1 MEDLILQIL
10 GSLDI
15 DKTTDNINAQL
26 KSLSSKLDSLKLNL
40 GIDKEVIN
48 VFRDFTKQ
56 MGNVKAMIEE
66 LNKVT
71 KTEIE
76 IRKQQDG
83 TIQTIQK
90 DYLKSGEIIERTTT
104 QIDKQT
110 GSINK
115 NIEALIRQEQ
125 ALDNVM
131 KIKEKYK
138 VDSGGATLES
148 LTKTIDTDIGKLTVT
163 TTPTGN
169 ISTVTSEVDYQK
181 QIDFIRRLQQELEQ
195 LHNRSAD
202 LFDNIKNPEAQAFLV
217 DMQHEYK
224 KITDELSQFYEKK
237 QILTE
242 EDKQRLS
249 NYVKY
254 YKEQFNEIIKLEKQL
269 ETEEEKRIAWQE
281 KQVASLESQM
291 SKFSSTVLTAPIDK
305 TSTEYQRIVGVINE
319 INQQINLYRNNEN
332 ILTNEVLKNIQNRI
346 ATLKQEYEQLV
357 RTEKERARIM
367 SLGTKTDIKFTG
379 LDDESI
385 KRYAQAIY
393 GAGVEIRNLS
403 KITADGDSRIRTFIA
418 RIKEANGT
426 FREVKVAVDEAT
438 RSVYTG
444 IEQIGNL
451 AGKDVGLIGAL
462 KVAFERFP
470 VWLVASTTIMDSVH
484 AMQNGIKT
492 VNELN
497 KAQTNMRMITG
508 ATTEQIREWTHSLS
522 NLATQ
527 LHDTTLNVLQ
537 GSEEFLRAGHNIEE
551 TRKLLEASTIMS
563 KIAAQSQKDSV
574 KQLIAIQ
581 NAYNMSSEEMIRV
594 VDKMV
599 AVDNSAATS
608 TKELG
613 EAVRRTASSAQMAGV
628 SFDELVSYIGTV
640 SSVTRKSAETIGES
654 FKTIFARMQALKE
667 GQAFDPLGES
677 ISNVES
683 SLNKVG
689 IALRETPTQFRN
701 MSEVLDELAQKWDTL
716 NDLQKS
722 EIAAAI
728 AGTRQRENFLTLM
741 NHYNEA
747 LRLQAVMA
755 DSAGYAM
762 SRYEMYAQSTEARL
776 NDLANAGQR
785 LWMTVFN
792 SDDINSAIALMTS
805 LVNILSETVEVFG
818 ALPTAL
824 TITTLA
830 FSIFNS
836 KLRETLGISIINF
849 LKNLINSIRGVETAV
864 KSATVAVETAKTA
877 TKGITLASFL
887 AGGAQVA
894 AITAFAFAIG
904 EAIQFIANRYRETR
918 EEQAK
923 FEQQNKEIVQ
933 VYSQHYDKINKL
945 VAQYENLLN
954 LQKEGKLTNEQQQ
967 ELLDIQNQLNDLMP
981 VLTKRIDEKGQAH
994 LRNIEDIKKELE
1006 YAEKLKKV
1014 YDEIE
1019 VKGFKQA
1026 TENRFKDIGV
1036 IERQIQNIRN
1046 ELSRGYRVLTG
1057 NIPVPLSDE
1066 DILRLERELI
1076 ELERQKGER
1085 LRENVDALQ
1094 SVAEKQIALKGI
1106 EGELAQTTKEYIS
1119 NLIEQEKNTLTN
1131 ADAVDKAKTK
1141 MFDYINAVA
1150 QAKDVLVKLPEIKGS
1165 NLPEDKKMREYGI
1178 AVEEARQILS
1188 RFISD
1193 QNVVNQIIERFANN
1207 VDNAS
1212 DSVVGLNIN
1221 IEELLGSMR
1230 ATQNDIQEL
1239 TDLIYKLS
1247 HGYELTVQEVNQLLK
1262 KHPELINAITIEN
1275 GQIKINID
1283 ALKNLRE
1290 ARIAEFNTAL
1300 ETQKAKVE
1308 NQKRALAASLP
1319 LYKKEI
1325 MAIKN
1330 VATAQKAVADIMNKM
1345 VKSSIGGEAAR
1356 YSPMFIEQ
1364 LRSLNNALIPIGRA
1378 LENIRKL
1385 QKLANATFQAVTPSV
1400 VKSAQNAAKSVR
1412 NAAKS
1417 VQNVDPYIIDEFS
1430 HKLTELDLRIKQS
1443 EARMALYDR
1452 TSKEYR
1458 NELKLQI
1465 DLLEKKKNL
1474 IISEISNLEKANV
1487 SLKKQIDSYRKYKK
1501 LTAEQ
1506 QEKLNELLKQYDDNR
1521 KAINQLTSEVIDI
1534 SKTIQSNYQEIM
1546 DSWLRKS
1553 EEVANKAI
1561 EAYRNALNK
1570 EKELLLKQKDDELKA
1585 LKERHDAVLKSLD
1598 DELKMYEDIINAKLK
1613 LLDMEDN
1620 ERDYNQQLS
1629 ELEQERADIINKI
1642 NVLSLDDSIEAQS
1655 KLADLKKQQAD
1666 IEKRIDDLRYRHS
1679 KDLRKQELRD
1689 ELDNIRQQIDSKKQ
1703 AENDLYN
1710 ETQVRIQKEKELLEA
1725 HYNTL
1730 LDDTQKF
1737 EELRQQIIEGKI
1749 QTISKILEKYLN
1761 TFNRLMK
1768 DSIKQNGEDLLRLLG
1783 LIQQIQ
1789 TAQTGLSSLGVPP
1802 SPPPTPTGFPYTTN
1816 SPTTSSNSSSSGSS
1830 SSSTKTI
1837 ETTLAK
1843 VNNTLNRVLKY
1854 GMRGKDVKV
1863 LQTVLNAL
1871 GFNSGKVDGIFG
1883 KKTLNAVIAFQKA
1896 NKLTADG
1903 IVGNLTKTAILNL
1916 LKAKGIVLFDTGGY
1930 TGNFPGEKLA
1940 ILHEKELV
1948 LNKYDTA
1955 NMLKMLEITRS
1966 MIRPLENLKIPQ
1978 ITIPKENV
1986 FNINMYINKLEG
1998 NEKGAQVL
2006 LDTFVNGLKK
2016 KGITLA

>member
-1 MEDLILQIL
+1 MEDLILKIL

-15 DKTTDNINAQL
+15 EKTARNINTQL
-26 KSLSSKLDSLKLNL
+26 STLSNKLDSLKLNF
-40 GIDKEVIN
+40 GFDKEILD
-48 VFRDFTKQ
+48 VFRNFAKS
-56 MGNVKAMIEE
+56 MENVKAMIEE

-110 GSINK
+110 ESINK
-115 NIEALIRQEQ
+115 NIEALIRQGQ

-148 LTKTIDTDIGKLTVT
+148 LTKTIDTELGKLTVT
-163 TTPTGN
+163 ATPTGN
-169 ISTVTSEVDYQK
+169 ISTVITEVDYQK
-181 QIDFIRRLQQELEQ
+181 QIDFIRKLQQELEQ
-195 LHNRSAD
+195 LHNRSVD

-281 KQVASLESQM
+281 KQVASLENQM
-291 SKFSSTVLTAPIDK
+291 SKFSSTVLAAPIDK

-403 KITADGDSRIRTFIA
+403 KITEDGDSRVRTFIA

-462 KVAFERFP
+462 KIAFEKFP
-470 VWLVASTTIMDSVH
+470 VWLVASTTIMESVH
-484 AMQNGIKT
+484 AMQNGIKA

-522 NLATQ
+522 DLATQ

-563 KIAAQSQKDSV
+563 KIAAQSQEDSV

-581 NAYNMSSEEMIRV
+581 NAYNMNSEEMIRV

-628 SFDELVSYIGTV
+628 SFDELVSYIATV

-667 GQAFDPLGES
+667 GQNFDPLGES

-683 SLNKVG
+683 ALNKVG

-701 MSEVLDELAQKWDTL
+701 MSEVLDELAQKWNTL

-747 LRLQAVMA
+747 LRLQTVMA

-776 NDLANAGQR
+776 NDLVNAGQR

-904 EAIQFIANRYRETR
+904 EAIQFIVNKYKEAR

-933 VYSQHYDKINKL
+933 AYSQHYDEINKL
-945 VAQYENLLN
+945 VARYEYLLN

-967 ELLDIQNQLNDLMP
+967 ELLNIQNRLNELMP
-981 VLTKRIDEKGQAH
+981 ILTEEVDEQGQAH

-1057 NIPVPLSDE
+1057 NITVPLSDE
-1066 DILRLERELI
+1066 DTLRLERELI
-1076 ELERQKGER
+1076 ELERQKEER

-1141 MFDYINAVA
+1141 IFDYIDAIT

-1178 AVEEARQILS
+1178 AVEGARQILS

-1193 QNVVNQIIERFANN
+1193 QNVVNQIIEWFANN

-1212 DSVVGLNIN
+1212 DSVVGLDIN

-1247 HGYELTVQEVNQLLK
+1247 HGYELTVQEVNQLLEN
-1262 KHPELINAITIEN
+1262 HPKLINTITIEN

-1283 ALKNLRE
+1283 ALENLRE

-1300 ETQKAKVE
+1300 ETQEAKVE
-1308 NQKRALAASLP
+1308 AQKQALVQSLP
-1319 LYKKEI
+1319 LYEKEI
-1325 MAIKN
+1325 MAIQN
-1330 VATAQKAVADIMNKM
+1330 VADANRVINKIIVDAAM
-1345 VKSSIGGEAAR
+1345 KSNSMYLGTGGIYDYLDDTIGA
-1356 YSPMFIEQ
+1356 
-1364 LRSLNNALIPIGRA
+1364 IGRA
-1378 LENIRKL
+1378 LENIRNIRKW
-1385 QKLANATFQAVTPSV
+1385 ANATFRAVIPSA
-1400 VKSAQNAAKSVR
+1400 VKSAQ

-1443 EARMALYDR
+1443 EARMKSYDK
-1452 TSKEYR
+1452 TSQEYT
-1458 NELKLQI
+1458 NEINVQNI
-1465 DLLEKKKNL
+1465 LLGKKRIL
-1474 IISEISNLEKANV
+1474 IRDEINRLTLANE
-1487 SLKKQIDSYRKYKK
+1487 
-1501 LTAEQ
+1501 T
-1506 QEKLNELLKQYDDNR
+1506 LLKQIEALKQHNKLTNEQQKQLNDLLRTYDDNT
-1521 KAINQLTSEVIDI
+1521 KSIEQLKNQLI
-1534 SKTIQSNYQEIM
+1534 SLNSTIQDNVNEVYQN
-1546 DSWLRKS
+1546 WLDKAQ
-1553 EEVANKAI
+1553 EVADQVVDAYKA
-1561 EAYRNALNK
+1561 ALEK
-1570 EKELLLKQKDDELKA
+1570 EKELALQAKDEELEA
-1585 LKERHDAVLKSLD
+1585 EEERHQAVINSLD
-1598 DELKMYEDIINAKLK
+1598 EELEKYEQVINAKLQ
-1613 LLDMEDN
+1613 LLDMQSD
-1620 ERDYNQQLS
+1620 ERDFYNRLN
-1629 ELEQERADIINKI
+1629 ELEQQRAEVQQQINI
-1642 NVLSLDDSIEAQS
+1642 LALDDSIEAQAR
-1655 KLADLKKQQAD
+1655 LAELKEEYAD
-1666 IEKRIDDLRYRHS
+1666 IEKQIDDLKYKHQT
-1679 KDLRKQELRD
+1679 DLRKQNLKNEL
-1689 ELDNIRQQIDSKKQ
+1689 ESYRQQIEARKRTED
-1703 AENDLYN
+1703 NLYQMN
-1710 ETQVRIQKEKELLEA
+1710 KERIEKEKLLIEA

-1730 LDDTQKF
+1730 LANTQEF
-1737 EELRQQIIEGKI
+1737 ENMRQQIIEGKGNEI
-1749 QTISKILEKYLN
+1749 LQTLIGYIN
-1761 TFNRLMK
+1761 TFDSRMQE
-1768 DSIKQNGEDLLRLLG
+1768 SIKQNGEDLLGLLG
-1783 LIQQIQ
+1783 LIQQLQ
-1789 TAQTGLSSLGVPP
+1789 AAQTGLSNLGTPP
-1802 SPPPTPTGFPYTTN
+1802 
-1816 SPTTSSNSSSSGSS
+1816 SSSGGFISGGS
-1830 SSSTKTI
+1830 NELNNTQSQYPIATI
-1837 ETTLAK
+1837 TNYRYDKAGNAVAPARTLA
-1843 VNNTLNRVLKY
+1843 
-1854 GMRGKDVKV
+1854 
-1863 LQTVLNAL
+1863 
-1871 GFNSGKVDGIFG
+1871 SIFG
-1883 KKTLNAVIAFQKA
+1883 VTVGWDDQSGMVILGGKPFIPSFIENGTAYLPIRTVAAAFGHQVKYDNTTKKISV
-1896 NKLTADG
+1896 
-1903 IVGNLTKTAILNL
+1903 
-1916 LKAKGIVLFDTGGY
+1916 FDTGGY
-1930 TGNFPGEKLA
+1930 TGSFSGGKLA

-1948 LNKYDTA
+1948 LNKEDTF
-1955 NMLKMLEITRS
+1955 NILKVVEMTRDMVKS
-1966 MIRPLENLKIPQ
+1966 LRVLKIPTPVLAGASGNN
-1978 ITIPKENV
+1978 INV
-1986 FNINMYINKLEG
+1986 NMYIGKVEG
-1998 NEKGAQVL
+1998 NENGARVL
-2006 LDTFVNGLKK
+2006 LDDFINGLKK
-2016 KGITLA
+2016 RGINI

>member
-1 MEDLILQIL
+1 MEDLILKIL

-15 DKTTDNINAQL
+15 EKTAHNINTQL
-26 KSLSSKLDSLKLNL
+26 STLSNKLDSLKLNF
-40 GIDKEVIN
+40 GFDKEILD
-48 VFRDFTKQ
+48 VFRNFAKS
-56 MGNVKAMIEE
+56 MENVKAMIEE

-110 GSINK
+110 ESINK
-115 NIEALIRQEQ
+115 NIEALIRQGQ

-138 VDSGGATLES
+138 VDSGEATLES
-148 LTKTIDTDIGKLTVT
+148 LTKTIDTELGKLTVT
-163 TTPTGN
+163 ATPTGD
-169 ISTVTSEVDYQK
+169 ISTVITEVDYQK
-181 QIDFIRRLQQELEQ
+181 QIDFIRKLQQELEQ
-195 LHNRSAD
+195 LNNRSAD
-202 LFDNIKNPEAQAFLV
+202 LFDNIKNPEAQAFLA
-217 DMQHEYK
+217 DMQHEYR
-224 KITDELSQFYEKK
+224 KIADELSQFYEKK

-249 NYVKY
+249 GYVKY

-305 TSTEYQRIVGVINE
+305 TSAEYQRIVGVINE

-403 KITADGDSRIRTFIA
+403 KITENGDSRVRTFTA
-418 RIKEANGT
+418 RIKETTGT

-462 KVAFERFP
+462 KVAFEKFP
-470 VWLVASTTIMDSVH
+470 VWLVASTTIMENVRVI
-484 AMQNGIKT
+484 QNGIKA

-522 NLATQ
+522 DLATQ

-551 TRKLLEASTIMS
+551 TKRLLEASTIMS
-563 KIAAQSQKDSV
+563 KIATQSQEDSV

-581 NAYNMSSEEMIRV
+581 NAYNMNSEEIIRV

-628 SFDELVSYIGTV
+628 SFDELVSYIATV

-667 GQAFDPLGES
+667 GQNFDPLGES

-683 SLNKVG
+683 ALNKVG
-689 IALRETPTQFRN
+689 ITLRETPTQFRN
-701 MSEVLDELAQKWDTL
+701 MSEVLDELAQKWNTL

-747 LRLQAVMA
+747 LRLQTVMA

-776 NDLANAGQR
+776 NDLVNAGQR

-792 SDDINSAIALMTS
+792 SDDINSVIALMTS

-904 EAIQFIANRYRETR
+904 EAIQFIVNKYKEAR

-933 VYSQHYDKINKL
+933 AYSQHYDEINKL
-945 VAQYENLLN
+945 VARYEYLLN

-967 ELLDIQNQLNDLMP
+967 ELLNIQNRLNELMP
-981 VLTKRIDEKGQAH
+981 ILTEEVDEQGQAH
-994 LRNIEDIKKELE
+994 LRNIEAIKMELE

-1019 VKGFKQA
+1019 VVNFKKE
-1026 TENRFKDIGV
+1026 TEQRFRDIKDI
-1036 IERQIQNIRN
+1036 ERRLQEVRD
-1046 ELSRGYRVLTG
+1046 ELSKGYKVSGNLARDRVLF
-1057 NIPVPLSDE
+1057 PLSDE
-1066 DILRLERELI
+1066 ERLRLQREEI
-1076 ELERQKGER
+1076 ELERQLEEKR
-1085 LRENVDALQ
+1085 RENVDALE
-1094 SVAEKQIALKGI
+1094 SIIEKQITLKGI
-1106 EGELAQTTKEYIS
+1106 EGELAQTTKEYIF
-1119 NLIEQEKNTLTN
+1119 NLIEQSRNTLTN
-1131 ADAVDKAKTK
+1131 ADALDKAKTK

-1150 QAKDVLVKLPEIKGS
+1150 QAKDILAKLPEIRES
-1165 NLPEDKKMREYGI
+1165 SLPAGTKAQEYSK
-1178 AVEEARQILS
+1178 AVEKARQVLS

-1193 QNVVNQIIERFANN
+1193 QNVVNELINQFANN
-1207 VDNAS
+1207 VGNS
-1212 DSVVGLNIN
+1212 TGSVVELNVN
-1221 IEELLGSMR
+1221 IDEWLGKIR
-1230 ATQNDIQEL
+1230 NTQSDIQEL
-1239 TDLIYKLS
+1239 TDTIYKLS
-1247 HGYELTVQEVNQLLK
+1247 HGYELTTEEVNQLLSN
-1262 KHPELINAITIEN
+1262 HPELINAITIEN

-1290 ARIAEFNTAL
+1290 ARIAEFNIAL
-1300 ETQKAKVE
+1300 EAQKAKVE
-1308 NQKRALAASLP
+1308 AQKQALAQSLS
-1319 LYKKEI
+1319 LYEKEI
-1325 MAIKN
+1325 MAIQN
-1330 VATAQKAVADIMNKM
+1330 VADANRVINKIIVDAAM
-1345 VKSSIGGEAAR
+1345 KSNSMYLGTGGIYDYLDDTIGA
-1356 YSPMFIEQ
+1356 
-1364 LRSLNNALIPIGRA
+1364 IGRA
-1378 LENIRKL
+1378 LENIRNI
-1385 QKLANATFQAVTPSV
+1385 QKWATTSFNAVTPSV
-1400 VKSAQNAAKSVR
+1400 VKAVEKANKAVEKANKAAKDTQTIQEKVE
-1412 NAAKS
+1412 
-1417 VQNVDPYIIDEFS
+1417 PYVIDEFS
-1430 HKLTELDLRIKQS
+1430 HKMAELDLQLQQS
-1443 EARMALYDR
+1443 EARMKSYDK
-1452 TSKEYR
+1452 TSQEYT
-1458 NELKLQI
+1458 NEINVQNI
-1465 DLLEKKKNL
+1465 LLGKKRIL
-1474 IISEISNLEKANV
+1474 IRDEINRLTLANE
-1487 SLKKQIDSYRKYKK
+1487 
-1501 LTAEQ
+1501 T
-1506 QEKLNELLKQYDDNR
+1506 LLKQIEALKQHNKLTNEQQKQLNDLLRTYDDNT
-1521 KAINQLTSEVIDI
+1521 KSIEQLKNQLI
-1534 SKTIQSNYQEIM
+1534 SLNSTIQDNVNEVYQN
-1546 DSWLRKS
+1546 WLDKAQ
-1553 EEVANKAI
+1553 EVADQVVDAYKA
-1561 EAYRNALNK
+1561 ALEK
-1570 EKELLLKQKDDELKA
+1570 EKELALQAKDEELEAEEERHQAVINSLDEELK
-1585 LKERHDAVLKSLD
+1585 K
-1598 DELKMYEDIINAKLK
+1598 YEQVINAKLQ
-1613 LLDMEDN
+1613 LLDMQSD
-1620 ERDYNQQLS
+1620 ERDFYNRLN
-1629 ELEQERADIINKI
+1629 ELEQQRAEVQQQINI
-1642 NVLSLDDSIEAQS
+1642 LALDDSIEAQVR
-1655 KLADLKKQQAD
+1655 LAELKEEYAD
-1666 IEKRIDDLRYRHS
+1666 IEKQIDDLKYKHQT
-1679 KDLRKQELRD
+1679 DLRKQNLKNEL
-1689 ELDNIRQQIDSKKQ
+1689 ESYRQQIEARKRTED
-1703 AENDLYN
+1703 NLYQMN
-1710 ETQVRIQKEKELLEA
+1710 KERIEKEKLLIEA

-1730 LDDTQKF
+1730 LANTQEF
-1737 EELRQQIIEGKI
+1737 ENMRQQIIEGKGNEI
-1749 QTISKILEKYLN
+1749 LQTLIGYIN
-1761 TFNRLMK
+1761 TFDSRMQE
-1768 DSIKQNGEDLLRLLG
+1768 SIKQNGEDLLGLLG
-1783 LIQQIQ
+1783 LIQQLQ
-1789 TAQTGLSSLGVPP
+1789 AAQTGLSNLGTPP
-1802 SPPPTPTGFPYTTN
+1802 
-1816 SPTTSSNSSSSGSS
+1816 SSSGGFISGGS
-1830 SSSTKTI
+1830 NELNNTQSQYPIATI
-1837 ETTLAK
+1837 TNYRYDKAGNAVAPARTLA
-1843 VNNTLNRVLKY
+1843 
-1854 GMRGKDVKV
+1854 
-1863 LQTVLNAL
+1863 
-1871 GFNSGKVDGIFG
+1871 SIFG
-1883 KKTLNAVIAFQKA
+1883 VTVGWDDQSGMVILGGKPFIPSFIENGTAYLPIRTVAAAFGHQVKYDNTTKKISV
-1896 NKLTADG
+1896 
-1903 IVGNLTKTAILNL
+1903 
-1916 LKAKGIVLFDTGGY
+1916 FDTGGY
-1930 TGNFPGEKLA
+1930 TGSFSGGKLA

-1948 LNKYDTA
+1948 LNKEDTF
-1955 NMLKMLEITRS
+1955 NILKVVEMTRDMVKS
-1966 MIRPLENLKIPQ
+1966 LRVLKIPTPVLAGASGNN
-1978 ITIPKENV
+1978 INV
-1986 FNINMYINKLEG
+1986 NMYIGKVEG
-1998 NEKGAQVL
+1998 NENGARVL
-2006 LDTFVNGLKK
+2006 LDDFINGLKK
-2016 KGITLA
+2016 RGINI

>member
-1 MEDLILQIL
+1 MQMEDLILKIL

-15 DKTTDNINAQL
+15 EKTARNINTQL
-26 KSLSSKLDSLKLNL
+26 STLSNKLDSLKLNF
-40 GIDKEVIN
+40 GFDKEILD
-48 VFRDFTKQ
+48 VFRNFAKS
-56 MGNVKAMIEE
+56 MENVKAMIEE

-110 GSINK
+110 ESINK
-115 NIEALIRQEQ
+115 NIEALIRQGQ

-148 LTKTIDTDIGKLTVT
+148 LTKTIDTELGKLTVT
-163 TTPTGN
+163 ATPTGN
-169 ISTVTSEVDYQK
+169 ISTVITEVDYQK
-181 QIDFIRRLQQELEQ
+181 QIDFIRKLQQELEQ
-195 LHNRSAD
+195 LHNRSVD

-281 KQVASLESQM
+281 KQVASLENQM
-291 SKFSSTVLTAPIDK
+291 SKFSSTVLAAPIDK

-403 KITADGDSRIRTFIA
+403 KITEDGDSRVRTFIA

-462 KVAFERFP
+462 KIAFEKFP
-470 VWLVASTTIMDSVH
+470 VWLVASTTIMESVH
-484 AMQNGIKT
+484 AMQNGIKA

-522 NLATQ
+522 DLATQ

-563 KIAAQSQKDSV
+563 KIAAQSQEDSV

-581 NAYNMSSEEMIRV
+581 NAYNMNSEEMIRV

-628 SFDELVSYIGTV
+628 SFDELVSYIATV

-667 GQAFDPLGES
+667 GQNFDPLGES

-683 SLNKVG
+683 ALNKVG

-701 MSEVLDELAQKWDTL
+701 MSEVLDELAQKWNTL

-747 LRLQAVMA
+747 LRLQTVMA

-776 NDLANAGQR
+776 NDLVNAGQR

-904 EAIQFIANRYRETR
+904 EAIQFIVNKYKEAR

-933 VYSQHYDKINKL
+933 AYSQHYDEINKL
-945 VAQYENLLN
+945 VARYEYLLN

-967 ELLDIQNQLNDLMP
+967 ELLNIQNRLNELMP
-981 VLTKRIDEKGQAH
+981 ILTEEVDEQGQAH

-1057 NIPVPLSDE
+1057 NITVPLSDE
-1066 DILRLERELI
+1066 DTLRLERELI
-1076 ELERQKGER
+1076 ELERQKEER

-1141 MFDYINAVA
+1141 IFDYIDAIT

-1178 AVEEARQILS
+1178 AVEGARQILS

-1193 QNVVNQIIERFANN
+1193 QNVVNQIIEWFANN

-1212 DSVVGLNIN
+1212 DSVVGLDIN

-1247 HGYELTVQEVNQLLK
+1247 HGYELTVQEVNQLLEN
-1262 KHPELINAITIEN
+1262 HPKLINTITIEN

-1283 ALKNLRE
+1283 ALENLRE

-1300 ETQKAKVE
+1300 ETQEAKVE
-1308 NQKRALAASLP
+1308 AQKQALVQSLP
-1319 LYKKEI
+1319 LYEKEI
-1325 MAIKN
+1325 MAIQN
-1330 VATAQKAVADIMNKM
+1330 VADANRVINKIIVDAAM
-1345 VKSSIGGEAAR
+1345 KSNSMYLGTGGIYDYLDDTIGA
-1356 YSPMFIEQ
+1356 
-1364 LRSLNNALIPIGRA
+1364 IGRA
-1378 LENIRKL
+1378 LENIRNIRKW
-1385 QKLANATFQAVTPSV
+1385 ANATFRAVIPSA
-1400 VKSAQNAAKSVR
+1400 VKSAQ

-1443 EARMALYDR
+1443 EARMKSYDK
-1452 TSKEYR
+1452 TSQEYT
-1458 NELKLQI
+1458 NEINVQNI
-1465 DLLEKKKNL
+1465 LLGKKRIL
-1474 IISEISNLEKANV
+1474 IRDEINRLTLANE
-1487 SLKKQIDSYRKYKK
+1487 
-1501 LTAEQ
+1501 T
-1506 QEKLNELLKQYDDNR
+1506 LLKQIEALKQHNKLTNEQQKQLNDLLRTYDDNT
-1521 KAINQLTSEVIDI
+1521 KSIEQLKNQLI
-1534 SKTIQSNYQEIM
+1534 SLNSTIQDNVNEVYQN
-1546 DSWLRKS
+1546 WLDKAQ
-1553 EEVANKAI
+1553 EVADQVVDAYKA
-1561 EAYRNALNK
+1561 ALEK
-1570 EKELLLKQKDDELKA
+1570 EKELALQAKDEELEA
-1585 LKERHDAVLKSLD
+1585 EEERHQAVINSLD
-1598 DELKMYEDIINAKLK
+1598 EELEKYEQVINAKLQ
-1613 LLDMEDN
+1613 LLDMQSD
-1620 ERDYNQQLS
+1620 ERDFYNRLN
-1629 ELEQERADIINKI
+1629 ELEQQRAEVQQQINI
-1642 NVLSLDDSIEAQS
+1642 LALDDSIEAQAR
-1655 KLADLKKQQAD
+1655 LAELKEEYAD
-1666 IEKRIDDLRYRHS
+1666 IEKQIDDLKYKHQT
-1679 KDLRKQELRD
+1679 DLRKQNLKNEL
-1689 ELDNIRQQIDSKKQ
+1689 ESYRQQIEARKRTED
-1703 AENDLYN
+1703 NLYQMN
-1710 ETQVRIQKEKELLEA
+1710 KERIEKEKLLIEA

-1730 LDDTQKF
+1730 LANTQEF
-1737 EELRQQIIEGKI
+1737 ENMRQQIIEGKGNEI
-1749 QTISKILEKYLN
+1749 LQTLIGYIN
-1761 TFNRLMK
+1761 TFDSRMQE
-1768 DSIKQNGEDLLRLLG
+1768 SIKQNGEDLLGLLG
-1783 LIQQIQ
+1783 LIQQLQ
-1789 TAQTGLSSLGVPP
+1789 AAQTGLSNLGTPP
-1802 SPPPTPTGFPYTTN
+1802 
-1816 SPTTSSNSSSSGSS
+1816 SSSGGFISGGS
-1830 SSSTKTI
+1830 NELNNTQSQYPIATI
-1837 ETTLAK
+1837 TNYRYDKAGNAVAPARTLA
-1843 VNNTLNRVLKY
+1843 
-1854 GMRGKDVKV
+1854 
-1863 LQTVLNAL
+1863 
-1871 GFNSGKVDGIFG
+1871 SIFG
-1883 KKTLNAVIAFQKA
+1883 VTVGWDDQSGMVILGGKPFIPSFIENGTAYLPIRTVAAAFGHQVKYDNTTKKISV
-1896 NKLTADG
+1896 
-1903 IVGNLTKTAILNL
+1903 
-1916 LKAKGIVLFDTGGY
+1916 FDTGGY
-1930 TGNFPGEKLA
+1930 TGSFSGGKLA

-1948 LNKYDTA
+1948 LNKEDTF
-1955 NMLKMLEITRS
+1955 NILKVVEMTRDMVKS
-1966 MIRPLENLKIPQ
+1966 LRVLKIPTPVLAGASGNN
-1978 ITIPKENV
+1978 INV
-1986 FNINMYINKLEG
+1986 NMYIGKVEG
-1998 NEKGAQVL
+1998 NENGARVL
-2006 LDTFVNGLKK
+2006 LDDFINGLKK
-2016 KGITLA
+2016 RGINI

>member
-508 ATTEQIREWTHSLS
+508 ATTEQIREWTYSLS

-563 KIAAQSQKDSV
+563 KIAAQSQGDSV

-1076 ELERQKGER
+1076 ELEWQKEER

-1141 MFDYINAVA
+1141 IFDYIDAIT

-1178 AVEEARQILS
+1178 AVEGARQILS

-1193 QNVVNQIIERFANN
+1193 QNVVNQIIEWFANN

-1330 VATAQKAVADIMNKM
+1330 VADAHRVINNIIVDAAIKSNSMNL
-1345 VKSSIGGEAAR
+1345 SSSAGIYKYLDNTIGA
-1356 YSPMFIEQ
+1356 
-1364 LRSLNNALIPIGRA
+1364 IGRA

-1385 QKLANATFQAVTPSV
+1385 QKLANATFQAVTPSA
-1400 VKSAQNAAKSVR
+1400 VKSAQNAAKSVQ
-1412 NAAKS
+1412 NVAKS

-1487 SLKKQIDSYRKYKK
+1487 SLKKQIDSYQKYNK

-1546 DSWLRKS
+1546 DSWLTKS
-1553 EEVANKAI
+1553 EEVANKVV

-1570 EKELLLKQKDDELKA
+1570 EKELLLKQKDDELQT

-1689 ELDNIRQQIDSKKQ
+1689 ELDNIRQQINSKKQ
-1703 AENDLYN
+1703 VENDLYN

-1749 QTISKILEKYLN
+1749 QTISEILKKYLD

-1768 DSIKQNGEDLLRLLG
+1768 DSIEQNGEDLLRLLG

-1802 SPPPTPTGFPYTTN
+1802 SPPPTPTGFPYTTD

-1854 GMRGKDVKV
+1854 GMRGEDVKV

-1986 FNINMYINKLEG
+1986 FNINMYINKVEG